1 MWVDIMDQKSKHIIA
16 AVALMMVMLA
26 VPFMLPSDESDG
38 ASTVGTVTFEPN
50 FPSDA
55 TSKVGTAKAIAF
67 IPDNTIEL
75 PTKIFSCGNYIL
87 TGWGT
92 SKAGGETYTAGGNYA
107 VKSGTATLYAQWT
120 SIRTNS
126 GTAFLDP
133 NAPSTLAVGESY
145 SYTPISN
152 GNWNDTCWVYYMEC
166 HSLGY
171 GTPVLSCPS
180 WLKISYDAKA
190 QTLTCTGS
198 PSVPGNY
205 YVDIEMKSGGTS
217 AYVFWT
223 INVPSET
230 DSSYTISYDIDGGS
244 GSTPA
249 STTGT
254 YAQGVTLSNAFV
266 GNTEITKDG
275 YTLGGWDIVDK
286 FGTESTYALGAQY
299 GLYKNVTA
307 KAHWVSNPNVIVFSM
322 DGGSLANVEAYVTD
336 TGEYYSLPS
345 SSNALKDGCTLI
357 GWHVTGDS
365 QAVYAPG
372 YLMKVSGCVK
382 LEAHYATQSELSSL
396 KKVTYNYGS
405 GYGNIASQ
413 LIEAGGFV
421 YLPMAGCERSGYSF
435 VGWSLSEGGS
445 VINTQSYEIT
455 TDITL
460 YAVWKEN
467 SVSPDP
473 TSDIWTVIFD
483 ANGGNTSVPS
493 QTVTDKGFANQPSG
507 VIKEGHILTGWYS
520 KLLNRNWNF
529 GSDQVTQNMTLIA
542 QWASHFTY
550 TVSGLHV
557 IVSIDD
563 AYSDMATVN
572 WGDGTT
578 TDTYSGT
585 AEHDYA
591 GSNYSSR
598 IVVSSNVGG
607 MIYTSSLPLSGL
619 DEQHV
624 PISRTCDITY
634 DTAGGSPDTWTQTV
648 NRLETAPRPDDPA
661 KDGYTFLG
669 WFLSGIEYDFS
680 APVESDL
687 YLIAK
692 WRDNSS
698 GEIDPDPVVIEP
710 KAIINMKKTDDGY
723 TFDGTGSA
731 NAVLW
736 KWYLSGTDY
745 SKKQIGT
752 VTDEIVNF
760 KGTLNP
766 GKYVVSLTV
775 TSSTGNTDTA
785 QKEFTVESQDSGS
798 DGDNGNGGKK
808 TSWIEEHI
816 VIIAVIVT
824 AIIGIIVVRFVI

>member
-1 MWVDIMDQKSKHIIA
+1 MDHKAKIIT

-67 IPDNTIEL
+67 IPGNTIEL

-92 SKAGGETYTAGGNYA
+92 SKAGGVTYTAGGDYA
-107 VKSGTATLYAQWT
+107 IKSGTTTLYAQWT
-120 SIRTNS
+120 AIGTSGHTNLFDS
-126 GTAFLDP
+126 
-133 NAPSTLAVGESY
+133 NAPNTVAIGELYSY
-145 SYTPISN
+145 SHTVYP
-152 GNWNDTCWVYYMEC
+152 NDGSPYEGMYYLET
-166 HSLGY
+166 SRFNQY
-171 GTPVLSCPS
+171 RNSVKSCPD
-180 WLKISYDAKA
+180 WLNISFSDACK
-190 QTLTCTGS
+190 LTCSGS
-198 PSVPGNY
+198 PNSPGNY
-205 YVDIEMKSGGTS
+205 LVEIYNSGKGMI
-217 AYVFWT
+217 YWT

-230 DSSYTISYDIDGGS
+230 DSNYTISYDLNGGS
-244 GSTPA
+244 GSKPA
-249 STTGT
+249 STTGI

-266 GNTEITKDG
+266 GSTEITKDG

-372 YLMKVSGCVK
+372 FVMKVSGSVK

-396 KKVTYNYGS
+396 KKVRYNYGS
-405 GYGNIASQ
+405 GYGPIASQ

-435 VGWSLSEGGS
+435 VGWSLSEGGT
-445 VINTQSYEIT
+445 VINKQSYEIT
-455 TDITL
+455 SDITL

-483 ANGGNTSVPS
+483 SNGGNTSVPS
-493 QTVTDKGFANQPSG
+493 QTVTDKGLAYQPSG

-520 KLLNRNWNF
+520 KLLSRNWNF
-529 GSDQVTQNMTLIA
+529 GSDQVTQNMTLTA

-585 AEHDYA
+585 AEHDYI
-591 GSNYSSR
+591 GSNWSSR

-607 MIYTSSLPLSGL
+607 TIYTSSLPLSGL
-619 DEQHV
+619 DEHHV
-624 PISRTCDITY
+624 PIGRTCDITY
-634 DTAGGSPDTWTQTV
+634 DTAGGSPDTWMQTV
-648 NRLETAPRPDDPA
+648 NRLETAPRPDDPV
-661 KDGYTFLG
+661 KDGCTFLG
-669 WFLSGIEYDFS
+669 WYLSGIEYDFS

-692 WRDNSS
+692 WRNDSS

-710 KAIINMKKTDDGY
+710 KAIINMEKTDDGY

-752 VTDEIVNF
+752 DETVSF

-798 DGDNGNGGKK
+798 GGDNGNGGKA
-808 TSWIEEHI
+808 SWIEEHI
-816 VIIAVIVT
+816 VIIAVIAS